1 MHTAREQAK
10 NDRLIGGKRYD
21 IHAGLVRTLALH
33 DEITDSPADPESNVR
48 EIRLEDP
55 SADLFTF
62 LKTPLDTAP
71 KQPFFFE
78 WDNLAVLK
86 ISSYE
91 NWFRNQVHPNTR
103 TNIRK
108 AAKKGIVVRVEQFS
122 DRLAEGLVGL
132 FNETPIRQGRRYG
145 YYGWDL
151 QEVKREWATQLDQ
164 SLWVVAYY
172 GEQLVGFVKLILSN
186 GVARTSGTIARQAHL
201 DKAPMNALLSECV
214 KLCEAKRI
222 PLLVYGKMVYGRKGE
237 TSLSEFKRHNGF
249 EKIELPRYYIP
260 LSTLGR
266 IGLQLG
272 LHKSLIDIIPGPAL
286 RTVLRLR
293 SKWYQVRKWRT
304 A

>member
-1 MHTAREQAK
+1 MHAARGQAS
-10 NDRLIGGKRYD
+10 DYRLIGGKRYH
-21 IHAGLVRTLALH
+21 IYGGFVRIFALH
-33 DEITDSPADPESNVR
+33 DEISDSPADPDSTVR
-48 EIRLEDP
+48 EIRVEDP

-62 LKTPLDTAP
+62 LKTPLETAP
-71 KQPFFFE
+71 RLPFFFE
-78 WDNLAVLK
+78 WDNLAALK

-108 AAKKGIVVRVEQFS
+108 AAKKGIVVRVEEFNDS
-122 DRLAEGLVGL
+122 LADGLVGL

-145 YYGWDL
+145 YYGWNL
-151 QEVKREWATQLDQ
+151 QEVRQEWATQLDQ
-164 SLWVVAYY
+164 SFWVVAYY
-172 GEQLVGFVKLILSN
+172 REEFVGFVKLIVSD
-186 GVARTSGTIARQAHL
+186 GVARTSGTVARHTHR

-214 KLCEAKRI
+214 KLCEAKQI

-237 TSLSEFKRHNGF
+237 TPLSEFKRHNGF
-249 EKIELPRYYIP
+249 EKIEVPRYFIP

-266 IGLQLG
+266 IGLRLG
-272 LHKSLIDIIPGPAL
+272 LHKNLIDIIPGPAL